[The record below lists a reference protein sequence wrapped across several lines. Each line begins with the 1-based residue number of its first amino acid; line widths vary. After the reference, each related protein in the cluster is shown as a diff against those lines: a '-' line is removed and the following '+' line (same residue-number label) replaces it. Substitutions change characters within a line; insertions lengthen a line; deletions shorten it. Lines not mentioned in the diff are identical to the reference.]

1 MPGSPIIWSPGVSL
15 ESIERQ
21 VITKAMGF
29 YGGNKTQTANALGIA
44 VRTLDNKLTAY
55 AEADEAIAKHE
66 AARKN
71 AKELFLRRSRGE
83 VMPDDSASHGAYQRN
98 GVEPAQGTTPQHAM
112 PVQNDRAQV
121 QSVLPSQASASG
133 SGKRR

>member
-1 MPGSPIIWSPGVSL
+1 MSGSPIIWSPGVSL

-21 VITKAMGF
+21 VITKALGF
-29 YGGNKTQTANALGIA
+29 YGGNKSQTANALGIA

-55 AEADEAIAKHE
+55 AEADDAVTQHE
-66 AARKN
+66 LARKN

-83 VMPDDSASHGAYQRN
+83 QVPDEPTSPSAHQRHGM
-98 GVEPAQGTTPQHAM
+98 EPAQGVAAQHAM
-112 PVQNDRAQV
+112 PVQNDGAKI